1 MRSAYLSV
9 ISTIRFPFAT
19 FLSGGWHATYNLSR
33 EMKINPAGASRKD
46 FFSLLSGVSVRLLL
60 LRSFLLED
68 MILRGAV
75 FEPEKQQR

>member
-46 FFSLLSGVSVRLLL
+46 FFLSVKWCECKTTFASIVP
-60 LRSFLLED
+60 
-68 MILRGAV
+68 A
-75 FEPEKQQR
+75 